1 MKALFAGG
9 LLLAGSAWAEESPRP
24 KDMELGVSLGA
35 ALSGEDMEGETHGG
49 VGVRLHL
56 LKHLGRFF
64 SVGPEAAIYAK
75 AGSEMDVTFEGG
87 QHFYHLV
94 NKPLIQA
101 GALARLGIDLG
112 GFQPAALF
120 GVSYNHGSVVNL
132 GYSVGAEL
140 EVRPAEWLRLALD
153 ARLHRNLYNYT
164 RETDEQQQYVTLGVG
179 WRMRW

>member
-9 LLLAGSAWAEESPRP
+9 LLVAGSAWAQEAPRP
-24 KDMELGVSLGA
+24 PDMELGVSVGA
-35 ALSGEDMEGETHGG
+35 AFSGKDVEGESHRG
-49 VGVRLHL
+49 VGARLHL
-56 LKHLGRFF
+56 LKHLGRYF

-75 AGSEMDVTFEGG
+75 AGSEMDVTFDGG
-87 QHFYHLV
+87 QHSYNLV
-94 NKPLIQA
+94 NKPLFQV
-101 GALARLGIDLG
+101 GGLARLGIDLG
-112 GFQPAALF
+112 GFRPAALF

-140 EVRPAEWLRLALD
+140 EVRPVEWLPLSADVRV
-153 ARLHRNLYNYT
+153 HRNLYNYT